1 MDLKIWLDG
10 KDKITGLMFLRHT
23 TPIPVPEKHDTILLL
38 PFEGKWKLLWG
49 GDTKELNRHHDT
61 QNQRYAFDFL
71 IADERGKTHR
81 GEGKANE
88 DYYAFGQKIL
98 APADGVVTDVI
109 TGVRDNEPR
118 SMNPYS
124 VLGNTVVIQHR
135 EHEVSVLAHFKNGSI
150 TVKPGDKIKK
160 GRLLG
165 LCGNSGNSSEP
176 HLHYHLQNT
185 PILQDA
191 TGIKCYF
198 ENIAVAD
205 ADKSAT
211 QKHYSPVK
219 DDIVSRAGK

>member
-1 MDLKIWLDG
+1 
-10 KDKITGLMFLRHT
+10 
-23 TPIPVPEKHDTILLL
+23 V
-38 PFEGKWKLLWG
+38 LWG

-124 VLGNTVVIQHR
+124 ILGNTVIIQHR

-150 TVKPGDKIKK
+150 AVKPGDKIKK

-205 ADKSAT
+205 ADKIAT

-219 DDIVSRAGK
+219 DEIISRAGK